1 MTKTLRFLVLVS
13 TLLTALGLVAYCAGA
28 AFAQVVTSTSGP
40 ADAGE
45 ALTLIGQI
53 ATAAKGGAWNIV
65 AGGVLAL
72 LVALARFVKILDFI
86 PDQYDKWVVML
97 LAMMGSTAVGLVG
110 AWDWLTIVIT
120 ALTAGAAAIGGWE
133 LVLKDLRDKIFG
145 RNRV

>member
-1 MTKTLRFLVLVS
+1 
-13 TLLTALGLVAYCAGA
+13 
-28 AFAQVVTSTSGP
+28 
-40 ADAGE
+40 
-45 ALTLIGQI
+45 
-53 ATAAKGGAWNIV
+53 V